1 MMDYI
6 KLTSS
11 KNWVKVDIDKLYQT
25 QKTIFNKWRE
35 ELPSSPIQNINNY
48 TLHII
53 EELYESEIAETP
65 EERLEETIDVL
76 MYVMSSISAY
86 ELDPNFEPPIRLA
99 DMYILG
105 SELLGDVPTT
115 HDIINKLMEIR
126 RMYPERKWHKPFDP
140 KDINYFVRSK
150 ETIYAYMEIAEMVVK
165 RLYIGFK
172 MSDTEYINSKLNE
185 KQGFIS
191 NLEDDNTKKQKEL

>member
-1 MMDYI
+1 MDYI
-6 KLTSS
+6 KLTNS

-105 SELLGDVPTT
+105 SELLGNVPTT

-126 RMYPERKWHKPFDP
+126 RMYPERKWHKPFNP
-140 KDINYFVRSK
+140 KDINYFIRSK

>member
-1 MMDYI
+1 MDYI

>member
-1 MMDYI
+1 MDYI
-6 KLTSS
+6 KLTNS

-105 SELLGDVPTT
+105 SELLGNVPTT